1 MKSITKNQLSENQIR
16 MLVRVNFGESCL
28 TGAITEL
35 KGGMFNSVYSIERIN
50 EHDRIILKVG
60 VVPGTT
66 LLTYEQDIMPVEVEC
81 FRLIAEKTTV
91 PIPKI
96 LAYDFSRKYISSN
109 YFFMTALKGTA
120 LNKLI
125 MKIDKHNLEK
135 IRIEQAGYIA
145 QIHQITGGYFG
156 YFAEDKA
163 QQYTTWKEAFL
174 HMFDMVLK
182 DSREHHVALPYERI
196 EDVLKKNA
204 DILCSLKDPSLVDF
218 DCHEGNIFVIK
229 AGAEYTIEG
238 IIDFERAFW
247 GDPVADFPTSFI
259 MSDDIRKEK
268 SFLAAYLQHSLQKK
282 EYTRQD
288 VKLYQLYR
296 MYIFTIMAAET
307 FRYDF
312 LYGHIQQFLSKKAV
326 LSCLARLER
335 L

>member
-1 MKSITKNQLSENQIR
+1 MKSITKNLLSEEKIR
-16 MLVRVNFGESCL
+16 ELVRVNFGESCR
-28 TGAITEL
+28 TGAVTEL

-60 VVPGTT
+60 VIPGTT
-66 LLTYEQDIMPVEVEC
+66 LLTYEQDIMPTEVAC

-91 PIPKI
+91 PVPEI
-96 LAYDFSRKYISSN
+96 LAYDFSKKYISSN
-109 YFFMTALKGTA
+109 YFFMTALEGTT

-125 MKIDKHNLEK
+125 MKMDKHNLEK

-156 YFAEDKA
+156 YFTEVKA
-163 QQYTTWKEAFL
+163 QQYATWKEAFL

-196 EDVLKKNA
+196 ENVLEKNA
-204 DILCSLKDPSLVDF
+204 DCLDHLKIPSLVDF
-218 DCHEGNIFVIK
+218 DCHEGNVFVK
-229 AGAEYTIEG
+229 QTGREYTVEG

-259 MSDDIRKEK
+259 MTDDIRKEK
-268 SFLAAYLQHSLQKK
+268 SFLAAYLERNPQKS
-282 EYTRQD
+282 EYTPED
-288 VKLYQLYR
+288 VKRYQLYR

-307 FRYDF
+307 FRYGF
-312 LYGHIQQFLSKKAV
+312 LYGRIQRILSEKV
-326 LSCLARLER
+326 VRDCLVRLER
-335 L
+335 S